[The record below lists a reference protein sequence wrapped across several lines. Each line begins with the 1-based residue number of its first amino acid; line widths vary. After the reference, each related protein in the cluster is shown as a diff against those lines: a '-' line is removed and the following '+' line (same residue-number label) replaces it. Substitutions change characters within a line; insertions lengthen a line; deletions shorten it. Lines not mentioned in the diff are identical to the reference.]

1 MSDSR
6 YHSRLLKGGAALDD
20 TLRVAEL
27 WDDASSPADNLARIA
42 EGNLLGKSSRSR
54 LDDVLKVVIRPRF
67 VEPGDHILP
76 ALRALATDHRAFRVA
91 CYYEASRTDRLLAD
105 FAEGPLWDW
114 WNAGRLSIDLADVE
128 AWLDEL
134 EAREALPIWT
144 SSVKTRAAQGLLSAL
159 RDFGVLRGAAR
170 GHRKEIL
177 TPTMSPRGFA
187 YVAWREHEQGAS
199 SRALATSRVWRRWL
213 LDPDRVI
220 DLFGQ
225 AARLGVLQFS
235 SAGSAVRIDW
245 LASSLREV
253 TGAAA

>member
-20 TLRVAEL
+20 TLRVVEL

-76 ALRALATDHRAFRVA
+76 ALRALADDHRAFRDA

-128 AWLDEL
+128 TWLDEL
-134 EAREALPIWT
+134 EASEVLPSWT

-159 RDFGVLRGAAR
+159 RDFGVLQGVAR

-177 TPTMSPRGFA
+177 TPTVSPRGFA

-213 LDPDRVI
+213 LEPDRVI

-245 LASSLREV
+245 VASSLREV